1 MKKKSKWLKRR
12 HVFVRNLLFFFI
24 YPYSK
29 LRYGL
34 KIEKYSN
41 PEKRPHLILM
51 NHQTPFDQ
59 FFAGMVYSGAVYYVA
74 SEDLFSNGIISSIIK
89 FLVNPIPIQKNT
101 ADIRAVKTC
110 MRVAREGGT
119 IAIAPEGNRTYDGNP
134 CYIKESTAA
143 LARALKLPVA
153 LLRIEGGYGCEP
165 RWSNVIRKGSITA
178 RISRVIEPE
187 EYAQMTDSELYGEI
201 VRELDVRDA
210 ESGKKFHHKNSAEY
224 LERALYICPECNSFC
239 TLESKGETLS
249 CKKCGLSV
257 KYTEDLT
264 FKEDGGPYKLRTV
277 AEWTEYQKKHVQSLD
292 LTGFSDTPLVTE
304 KVLVREIIPYRSRR
318 KIGFA
323 EAALFADKIT
333 AKLPDS
339 TLVLQ
344 FSELLGATVLGRNK
358 LNLYYQNKTIQ
369 FKGEK
374 RFNALKYMNLFYIY
388 KNAEKGEKYG
398 EFLGI

>member
-12 HVFVRNLLFFFI
+12 HVFVRNLLFLFI
-24 YPYSK
+24 YPYSRI
-29 LRYGL
+29 RYGL

-41 PEKRPHLILM
+41 PDKRPHLILM

-59 FFAGMVYSGAVYYVA
+59 FFAGMVYPGAVYYVA
-74 SEDLFSNGIISSIIK
+74 SEDLFSNGIISAIIK

-134 CYIKESTAA
+134 CYIKNSTAA
-143 LARALKLPVA
+143 LARALKLPIA

-165 RWSNVIRKGSITA
+165 RWSNVIRKGSVSA

-187 EYAQMTDSELYGEI
+187 EYAQMTDDELYKEI
-201 VRELDVRDA
+201 VRELDVKDA
-210 ESGKKFHHKNSAEY
+210 ESGKKFYHKNSAEF
-224 LERALYICPECNSFC
+224 LERALYICPECNGFC
-239 TLESKGETLS
+239 TLESKGKDLT
-249 CKKCGLSV
+249 CKACGHSV
-257 KYTEDLT
+257 EYTEDLT
-264 FKEDGGPYKLRTV
+264 FEKDDKPYRFSTV
-277 AEWTEYQKKHVQSLD
+277 AEWSLYQKEHLQGLD
-292 LTGFSDTPLVTE
+292 LTAFADTPIFTE
-304 KVLVREIIPYRSRR
+304 NVLVREIIPYKSRR
-318 KIGFA
+318 KIGVAEVKLFA
-323 EAALFADKIT
+323 EKIT
-333 AKLPDS
+333 VDFKS
-339 TLVLQ
+339 QTLVLP
-344 FSELLGATVLGRNK
+344 FSTLSGATVLGRNK
-358 LNLYYQNKTIQ
+358 LNLYCQNRTIQ